1 MLKISKKAHLNY
13 LARVVKLNNLRKHSN
28 ADRLQVET
36 IDGNNV
42 ITGLNAMN
50 GMLYVYF
57 PLESVINKH
66 FLSYTN
72 SFVDMTLNFDTGVK
86 GYFNITGRVRAT
98 RLRGERS
105 EGYIV
110 PVNDI
115 SNWLKTIDV
124 DFDFTEEMVGT
135 EFDSIGNIILCE
147 KYINWKAIK
156 ENRQQTKNTQKK
168 AKVSRLVD
176 EQFHF
181 HIDTPQLKKFI
192 SNINPNDKI
201 WITRKL
207 HGTSA
212 VISKVLCVKKLNWF
226 EKLLKRLGVN
236 IVDTHY
242 DLVYSSRKVVKNGYL
257 DPKESNHN
265 HYYSSDIWGDCAKRY
280 EQCLKPGIS
289 LYGEIVGYTPDGAYI
304 QKGYDYGCN
313 PGEFDFYVYRVTLTS
328 ATGDVYEMSPEQMKH
343 YCEKYGIKTVPE
355 FYYGEAELLTG
366 SFFTPYEWENN
377 PYINDGIYYHKP
389 NPEWQS
395 EFLLTLCEQ
404 YLEKD
409 CTDSRFLDVVSNQS
423 APDEGICL
431 RVDKPLDIEVYKL
444 KSFAFLE
451 RETKMLDEGDVDMET
466 LQTETEE

>member
-1 MLKISKKAHLNY
+1 MLNVSKKAHLNY
-13 LARVVKLNNLRKHSN
+13 LARVVKLNNLRKHTN

-42 ITGLNAMN
+42 ITGMNAVN

-57 PLESVINKH
+57 PLESAINKDY
-66 FLSYTN
+66 LAYSN
-72 SFVDMTLNFDTGVK
+72 SFVDKTLNRDPETK
-86 GYFNITGRVRAT
+86 GYFNPSGRVRAT

-110 PVNDI
+110 PVSDI
-115 SNWLKTIDV
+115 SNWLKSIGV
-124 DFDFTEEMVGT
+124 DFDFTEKMVDQ
-135 EFDSIGNIILCE
+135 EFDSIGNIVLCE
-147 KYINWKAIK
+147 KYLNWKAIK
-156 ENRQQTKNTQKK
+156 AARQQTKNVTKK
-168 AKVSRLVD
+168 AKVSRLVED
-176 EQFHF
+176 QFHF

-192 SNINPNDKI
+192 SNVKPDDNI

-212 VISKVLCVKKLNWF
+212 VISNVLCVKKLNWF
-226 EKLLKRLGVN
+226 ERLLKKFGVN
-236 IVDTHY
+236 VVDSHY

-257 DPKESNHN
+257 EPSESNFN

-280 EQCLKPGIS
+280 EHCLKPGIS

-304 QKGYDYGCN
+304 QKGYDYGCE
-313 PGEFDFYVYRVTLTS
+313 PGQFDFYVYRVTFTS
-328 ATGDVYEMSPEQMKH
+328 ATGDVYEMSPDQMKH
-343 YCEKYGIKTVPE
+343 YCGKYGIKTVPE
-355 FYYGEAELLTG
+355 FYYGKAELLTD
-366 SFFTPYEWENN
+366 SCLTRYKWENQ
-377 PYINDGIYYHKP
+377 PYVYDGKLKP

-395 EFLLTLCEQ
+395 ELLYRLCEQ

-409 CTDSRFLDVVSNQS
+409 CTDFRFSDVVSNQS

-431 RVDKPLDIEVYKL
+431 RIDRPLDIELYKL

-466 LQTETEE
+466 LQTEIED